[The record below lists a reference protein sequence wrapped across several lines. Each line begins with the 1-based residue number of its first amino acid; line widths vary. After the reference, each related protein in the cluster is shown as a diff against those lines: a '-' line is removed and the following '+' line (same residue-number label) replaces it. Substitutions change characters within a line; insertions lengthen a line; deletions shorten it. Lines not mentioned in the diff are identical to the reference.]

1 MIDKPDNDLWGKPI
15 APPSRGPLADRF
27 LMPPFS
33 VLNAREGDWQERKR
47 AWIALGIESEV
58 GRAGALMMSNQ
69 SGLLAIQRG
78 TEKTDAAADDSALAS
93 GTSIFDPVLCELA
106 YRWFC
111 PHGGQVLDPFCG
123 GSVRGVVAA
132 HMERR
137 YWGCDLRQEQVDA
150 NYAQAKKCCAGERLQ
165 PQWVCGDAR
174 NELAQLADHAPFGCD
189 FVFSCP
195 PYFDLEV
202 YSDLPTDL
210 SNMTWSHFCAAY
222 YDIVQLAGMRLKN
235 NRFACFVVG
244 DVRDKDGAYRN
255 LPGVTIAAFLR
266 AGFALHNEA
275 ILVTSVG
282 TLPIRAEA
290 AFKAARKLGKTHQNM
305 LVFVKG
311 SAERAAAQI
320 AMCEP
325 KPK

>member
-1 MIDKPDNDLWGKPI
+1 MTDPHAENDLFGEPI
-15 APPSRGPLADRF
+15 VEPSRGPLADRF

-33 VLNAREGDWQERKR
+33 VLNAREGEWQARK
-47 AWIALGIESEV
+47 AKWIALGIESEI
-58 GRAGALMMSNQ
+58 GRKGALMMSNQ
-69 SGLLAIQRG
+69 NGLLAIQRG
-78 TEKTDAAADDSALAS
+78 YETPEEADDSALAS

-111 PHGGQVLDPFCG
+111 RFGGQVLDPFCG

-132 HMERR
+132 IMGMR

-150 NYAQAKKCCAGERLQ
+150 NKAQAAKICTLAHAQ
-165 PQWVCGDAR
+165 PEYICGDAR
-174 NELAQLADHAPFGCD
+174 NELAQMADHAPFGAD
-189 FVFSCP
+189 FIFSCP
-195 PYFDLEV
+195 PYFDLEI
-202 YSDLPTDL
+202 YSDLPEDL

-222 YDIVQLAGMRLKN
+222 YDIIQLAGMRLKN

-244 DVRDKDGAYRN
+244 DIRDKDGNYRN
-255 LPGVTIAAFLR
+255 FPGVTIQAFLR

-282 TLPIRAEA
+282 TLPIRAAA
-290 AFKAARKLGKTHQNM
+290 AFEAARKLGKTHQNM

-311 SAERAAAQI
+311 SAEKAAASMRLCQ
-320 AMCEP
+320 P
-325 KPK
+325 K